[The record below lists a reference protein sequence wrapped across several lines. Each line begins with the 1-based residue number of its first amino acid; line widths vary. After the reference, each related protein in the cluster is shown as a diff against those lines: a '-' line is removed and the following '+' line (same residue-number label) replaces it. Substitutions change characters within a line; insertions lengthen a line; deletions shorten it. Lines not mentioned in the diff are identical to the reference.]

1 MAGKYWETLVTRQGL
16 PLGALLTIIYTTI
29 LGYWMKSL
37 LSNTHSD
44 LISNPRMSWG
54 GTYQQPNSSQNM
66 TVQILHFLFAISFE
80 AISHRWVGCKTLQFK
95 SHTYMVMS
103 YLNVMYYYLLYTM
116 YNNTTTQWQGSFSSL
131 LYYNSNSQTVT
142 SRLLPQSCFIV
153 VNLGMK

>member
-80 AISHRWVGCKTLQFK
+80 AISHR
-95 SHTYMVMS
+95 
-103 YLNVMYYYLLYTM
+103 
-116 YNNTTTQWQGSFSSL
+116 
-131 LYYNSNSQTVT
+131 
-142 SRLLPQSCFIV
+142 
-153 VNLGMK
+153 